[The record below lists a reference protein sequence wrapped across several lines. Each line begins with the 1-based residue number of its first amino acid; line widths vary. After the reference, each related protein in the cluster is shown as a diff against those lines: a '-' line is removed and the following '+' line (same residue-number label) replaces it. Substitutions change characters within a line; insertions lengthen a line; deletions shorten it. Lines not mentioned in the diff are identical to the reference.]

1 MQQTFSTGKESKIT
15 IKDVS
20 GDLSVQSWDQPSISV
35 ESDGAVGD
43 HYQEGDALMLGSC
56 DSDLV
61 LRVPPDTEIRATNVE
76 GDVTISNVRRVEL
89 QRIEGDVRLE
99 NIGLGVD
106 IELIGEAIAIDR
118 VSGDLTVQNASSL
131 RAKEAIE
138 GDVALTNVAL
148 IEMESM
154 ESDLVLKH
162 TETVVIG
169 SVGGDMLVEDIADAL
184 SCGNVGGDCRID
196 AGEKAELI
204 IGNVG
209 SDLSVEHAA
218 NVRFGSVGGD
228 CVLRSVR
235 GVAEIANIGSDASV
249 SNIDGN
255 IQVGNIGGD
264 ASFKNLRGSIEVGN
278 IGGDLALD
286 AAFPAGSAT
295 RMHIGGDASVI
306 LPPHPDLNLRAF
318 VGGDIAG
325 PNMASG
331 KGGNR
336 INQTYGNGAAQ
347 LELHVGGD
355 LALRGG
361 DQPRNSSSSGGW
373 GAEFAAE
380 MSELGRLGEDLGHL
394 GQEIG
399 EEISA
404 AFEKTGWGSAANWT
418 DAMTNRINEQ
428 MRRAQRKINEQAR
441 RAEERARKFGEE
453 QARRAGER
461 AGKAGGQNPRVRVRF
476 NEREWQLDPERLEQ
490 IKAQASKAASE
501 GIANAMEAVERAIS
515 NIHLPNPPR
524 PPTPPAPPSF
534 RPPVPPVPPMPGHP
548 VQSNP
553 FPGPQSTP
561 PPTSGNSAPVST
573 PAPDLDAEREAILR
587 MIAEGRISPEEGDLL
602 LEGLGG

>member
-1 MQQTFSTGKESKIT
+1 MQQTFSAGKEPKVT
-15 IKDVS
+15 IRDVS

-56 DSDLV
+56 DSDLI
-61 LRVPPDTEIRATNVE
+61 LRVPPTTEIRATNVE
-76 GDVTISNVRRVEL
+76 GDVSISDVRRVEL
-89 QRIEGDVRLE
+89 SSVEGDVSLE

-131 RAKEAIE
+131 RTKEAIE
-138 GDVALTNVAL
+138 GDVMLTNVAL

-154 ESDLVLKH
+154 EDDLVLKH

-169 SVGGDMLVEDIADAL
+169 SVSGDMLVEDIADAL
-184 SCGNVGGDCRID
+184 SCGNIGGDCRIN
-196 AGEKAELI
+196 AGEKAELM

-209 SDLSVEHAA
+209 GDLSVEHAA

-228 CVLRSVR
+228 CTLRSVH
-235 GVAEIANIGSDASV
+235 GAAEIANIGSDASIGK
-249 SNIDGN
+249 IDGN
-255 IQVGNIGGD
+255 LQVGNIGGD
-264 ASFKNLRGSIEVGN
+264 ASFKNLQGSVEAGN

-325 PNMASG
+325 PNIGSG
-331 KGGNR
+331 RGGNW

-347 LELHVGGD
+347 LELQVGGD
-355 LALRGG
+355 LVLRGG

-373 GAEFAAE
+373 GEEFAAE
-380 MSELGRLGEDLGHL
+380 MSELGRLGEDLGRL

-428 MRRAQRKINEQAR
+428 MRRAQSKINEQAR
-441 RAEERARKFGEE
+441 RAEERARKFNEE

-461 AGKAGGQNPRVRVRF
+461 FGKGGGQQPRVRVRF
-476 NEREWQLDPERLEQ
+476 NEREWQLDPQRLEQ

-501 GIANAMEAVERAIS
+501 GISNAMEAVERAIS

-524 PPTPPAPPSF
+524 PPAPPAPPSS
-534 RPPVPPVPPMPGHP
+534 RPPVPPVPPMPDQP

-553 FPGPQSTP
+553 SPGPQSTP
-561 PPTSGNSAPVST
+561 PPTPGNSAPASD